1 MRFRLPAPQFD
12 LPRMGDFRLTESWRF
27 TTMQHS
33 DFRMTEGGIAGQMVR
48 FAVPLFIGNLFQQLY
63 NTADALI
70 VGRMLGNDALAAV
83 SATGNLNFLIISF
96 FMGIAAGSSVLISR
110 YYGAEDREKLSAA
123 IHTNLLFSLAA
134 GVLMTLIG
142 VTLTPTLLRWMD
154 TPEDVMELS
163 VTYTR
168 IFFAGSLGLV
178 LYNGLRGVM
187 QAVGDSR
194 HPLYYLVFSS
204 ALNVVLDIAFIG
216 LFHTG
221 VGGAALA
228 TILAQFLS
236 GLLCL
241 RRLLTTD
248 AEYRVSMRELRFDP
262 KMFRLILLYGLPSGV
277 QNSVIGLANVVV
289 QANINIFGT
298 MAVAGCGAYG
308 KLEGFA
314 FLPVTSFTIALTTF
328 VGQNL
333 GAARLDRAKRGAA
346 FGVVACLIA
355 SELTG
360 LLLYLAAPALVGL
373 FTVEPEAIAFGVGK
387 SRICALFFFLLAASH
402 SLAAVLRGAGKA
414 TIPMISMLSFWC
426 VVRVGFLRV
435 AVPIWHSIDVVNWVY
450 PLTWFLSTVFLCV
463 YTLKA
468 DWVHSFERERV

>member
-1 MRFRLPAPQFD
+1 MH
-12 LPRMGDFRLTESWRF
+12 
-27 TTMQHS
+27 HS
-33 DFRMTEGGIAGQMVR
+33 DFRMTEGSIARQMIR

-83 SATGNLNFLIISF
+83 SATGNLNYLLISF

-110 YYGAEDREKLSAA
+110 YYGAEDPDKLQDA
-123 IHTNLLFSLAA
+123 IHTNLAFSFAS
-134 GVLMTLIG
+134 GILMTVIG
-142 VTLTPTLLRWMD
+142 VWLTPTILRWMD
-154 TPEDVMELS
+154 TPEDVMALS

-178 LYNGLRGVM
+178 LYNSLRGVM

-194 HPLYYLVFSS
+194 HPLYYLIFSS
-204 ALNVVLDIAFIG
+204 ALNVVLDITFIAV
-216 LFHTG
+216 FHAG

-241 RRLLTTD
+241 YRLTHTD
-248 AEYRVSMRELRFDP
+248 EEYRVNLRELRFEP
-262 KMFRLILLYGLPSGV
+262 KMLRLTLNYGLPSGV

-314 FLPVTSFTIALTTF
+314 FLPITSFTMALTTF

-333 GAARLDRAKRGAA
+333 GAGKHERAKRGAA
-346 FGVVACLIA
+346 FGIISCLIV

-360 LLLYLAAPALVGL
+360 ALLYLIAPQLIGL

-387 SRICALFFFLLAASH
+387 AHICSLFFFLLAASH

-414 TIPMISMLSFWC
+414 VIPMISTLAFWC
-426 VVRVGFLRV
+426 VVRVSFLKI
-435 AVPIWHSIDVVNWVY
+435 AVPIYHSIDVVNWVY
-450 PLTWFLSTVFLCV
+450 PLTWLLSTIFLCIYIV
-463 YTLKA
+463 RA
-468 DWVHSFERERV
+468 DWVHSFEKETL